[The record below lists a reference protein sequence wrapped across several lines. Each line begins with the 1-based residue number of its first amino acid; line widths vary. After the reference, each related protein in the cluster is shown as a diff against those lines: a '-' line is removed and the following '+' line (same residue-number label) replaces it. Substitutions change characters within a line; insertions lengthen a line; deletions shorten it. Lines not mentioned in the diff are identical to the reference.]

1 MSARRTSELIRSMD
15 QALQRDVA
23 MIPDVAEKSDALKVA

>member
-1 MSARRTSELIRSMD
+1 MRQSVD

-23 MIPDVAEKSDALKVA
+23 MIPDVAEKSNVSKGT